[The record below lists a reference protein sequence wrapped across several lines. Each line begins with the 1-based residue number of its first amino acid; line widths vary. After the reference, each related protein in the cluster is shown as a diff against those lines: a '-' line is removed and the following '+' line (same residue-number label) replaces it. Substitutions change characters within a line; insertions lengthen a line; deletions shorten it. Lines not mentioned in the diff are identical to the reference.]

1 MSKKKNKE
9 LKNNPAMPKMDVE
22 FANSGLER
30 VAMQAQERKK
40 K

>member
-1 MSKKKNKE
+1 MSKKKNNEMK
-9 LKNNPAMPKMDVE
+9 KNDAMPKSDVE

-30 VAMQAQERKK
+30 VALQAQERKK